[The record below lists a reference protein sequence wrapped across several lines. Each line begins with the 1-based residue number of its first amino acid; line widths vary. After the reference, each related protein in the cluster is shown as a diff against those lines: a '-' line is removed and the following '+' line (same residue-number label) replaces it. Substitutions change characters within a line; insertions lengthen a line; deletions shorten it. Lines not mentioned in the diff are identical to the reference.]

1 MATATGI
8 TMQPGLRVRTA
19 AVAMTATFAV
29 GLLAGLSVPWISLPS
44 GGTQPT
50 VVGDP
55 ALTAE
60 SQAYQEYR
68 RGERDSLLATGPAA
82 EKAWLTYRA
91 GERGDPPTP

>member
-1 MATATGI
+1 MTAAPGI

-19 AVAMTATFAV
+19 VVAMTATFAV

-50 VVGDP
+50 VVG
-55 ALTAE
+55 ATAVNVP

-68 RGERDSLLATGPAA
+68 HGERDSLLATGPAA

-91 GERGDPPTP
+91 GERGGPPTP